1 MLDLRRAL
9 FRSGVTVGG
18 MLRRLGLDGPRLDP
32 DRLLARAEDLAGCDV
47 WGEPEPRTPLSHLVQ
62 DLEREAGLHLPGK
75 IAARFDLLRML
86 THRLRIEA
94 AFVRDPGLLAA
105 PITRPLFV
113 VGMPR
118 SGTTALHG
126 LLARDPSRRA
136 PSTWEVLYPIPRK
149 APTSAD
155 ANRRR
160 ARVARQLPWM
170 DAMSPGFQRGHALE
184 AGEPQE
190 CVNITAHSMESFQF
204 QSMYRVPG
212 YQAWLE
218 PRSGVARYR
227 YHRRFLQYLQ
237 RFDETP
243 RRWVLKAPAHLFDLG
258 ALLEVYP
265 DAAIV
270 QTHREPFEVV
280 SSLASLTVNLRSA
293 FSDAVDPFAAG
304 RELMDRWA
312 GALQNSLDFRD
323 RLPDQSNF
331 HDLRYADFMA
341 DTTGAIEGIYRYF
354 DLPWSDEFARRLRI
368 YLDERPQHRFGVHR
382 HRLEDFGIA
391 PDEVDARLAA
401 YRDRFL
407 GGAR

>member
-237 RFDETP
+237 RFDEPP

-280 SSLASLTVNLRSA
+280 SSLAL
-293 FSDAVDPFAAG
+293 DY
-304 RELMDRWA
+304 EDR
-312 GALQNSLDFRD
+312 
-323 RLPDQSNF
+323 
-331 HDLRYADFMA
+331 ADFVM
-341 DTTGAIEGIYRYF
+341 IEV
-354 DLPWSDEFARRLRI
+354 W
-368 YLDERPQHRFGVHR
+368 
-382 HRLEDFGIA
+382 EDF
-391 PDEVDARLAA
+391 DEQRLVPAAAEWIQTETGGNEPWVFLVGADGRVTARWDNVLDVAELIEELEALPVLAS
-401 YRDRFL
+401 
-407 GGAR
+407 